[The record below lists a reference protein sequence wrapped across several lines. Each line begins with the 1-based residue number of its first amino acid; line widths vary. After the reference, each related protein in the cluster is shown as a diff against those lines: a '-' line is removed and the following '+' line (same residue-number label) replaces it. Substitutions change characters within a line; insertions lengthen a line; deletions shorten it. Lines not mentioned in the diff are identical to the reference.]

1 VSLKNNMDLII
12 QDSSLRDGNH
22 AINHQLTIEDVKSYC
37 HAADKAGVPIVE
49 VGHGNGLGAS
59 SLQVG
64 LSLVSETVLL
74 ESARECLSNSKL
86 AVHMIP
92 GFSTIKRNLEKAID
106 IGVDLVR
113 VGCHCTE
120 ADTTERYIEYLSK
133 RGIDAVGSL
142 MMSHTVNKEILLQ
155 EALKMQSYGAKGVSL
170 YDSAGSYLPED
181 VKKKITYLSENL
193 DIDIGFHAHNNLGMG
208 VANSLV
214 AYEAGARI
222 IDGSILGFGAGC
234 GNAQLEVIVAV
245 FEKMGIKT
253 GIDLYGILDCA
264 ELAKELF
271 VKELPTI
278 KSTGIVSGLAGVF
291 SGFIKHVDRISS
303 QYDVDPRDV
312 FFELGKRKVV
322 AGQEDLIIEVAA
334 DIKKGRC

>member
-1 VSLKNNMDLII
+1 MDLII

-22 AINHQLTIEDVKSYC
+22 AIQHQLTLEDIKDYC
-37 HAADKAGVPIVE
+37 RLADKAGIPVIE

-64 LSLVSETVLL
+64 LSLEE
-74 ESARECLSNSKL
+74 ESAQLEVARENLKSSKL

-92 GFSTIKRNLEKAID
+92 GFTTISRNLQNAID
-106 IGVDLVR
+106 IGIDLAR

-120 ADTTERYIEYLSK
+120 ADTTKRYIEYL
-133 RGIDAVGSL
+133 RENDVEAVGSL
-142 MMSHTVNKEILLQ
+142 MMSHTVNKEILLE
-155 EALKMQSYGAKGVSL
+155 EAQKMQDYGATGVSL
-170 YDSAGSYLPED
+170 YDSAGSYLPVD
-181 VKKKITYLSENL
+181 VEAKIKHLSENL
-193 DIDIGFHAHNNLGMG
+193 DIKVGFHAHNNLGMG

-214 AYEAGARI
+214 AYQNGARI

-245 FEKMGIKT
+245 FEKMEIKT
-253 GIDLYGILDCA
+253 GIDLYSILDCA
-264 ELAKELF
+264 DFAKDTF
-271 VKELPTI
+271 I
-278 KSTGIVSGLAGVF
+278 KDVPSIKPVGVVSGLSGVF
-291 SGFIKHVDRISS
+291 SGFVKHVERISQ

-334 DIKKGRC
+334 DIKSSH

>member
-1 VSLKNNMDLII
+1 MDLII

-22 AINHQLTIEDVKSYC
+22 AIKHQLTLDDIKSYC
-37 HAADKAGVPIVE
+37 IAADKAGVPIIE

-64 LSLVSETVLL
+64 ISLEE
-74 ESARECLSNSKL
+74 ESAQLEVARENLLKSKL

-92 GFSTIKRNLEKAID
+92 GFTTIDRNLRNAIE
-106 IGVDLVR
+106 IGIDLAR

-120 ADTTERYIEYLSK
+120 ADTTKRYIEYL
-133 RGIDAVGSL
+133 RERNVEAVGSL
-142 MMSHTVNKEILLQ
+142 MMSHTVDKEVLLE
-155 EALKMQSYGAKGVSL
+155 EATKMRDYGANGVSL
-170 YDSAGSYLPED
+170 YDSAGSYLPND
-181 VKKKITYLSENL
+181 VEEKIKYLVDNL
-193 DIDIGFHAHNNLGMG
+193 DIHVGFHAHNNLGMG

-214 AYEAGARI
+214 AYQNGAKI

-245 FEKMGIKT
+245 FEKMGINT

-264 ELAKELF
+264 NLAKETF
-271 VKELPTI
+271 I
-278 KSTGIVSGLAGVF
+278 KDIPSIKPVGVVSGLSGVF
-291 SGFIKHVDRISS
+291 SGFIKHVERISQ

-334 DIKKGRC
+334 QLKSLQ

>member
-1 VSLKNNMDLII
+1 MDLII

-22 AINHQLTIEDVKSYC
+22 AIQHQLTLANIKDYC
-37 HAADKAGVPIVE
+37 RLADKAGVPVIE

-64 LSLVSETVLL
+64 LSLEE
-74 ESARECLSNSKL
+74 ESAQLEVARENLKSSKL

-92 GFSTIKRNLEKAID
+92 GFTTISRNLQNAID
-106 IGVDLVR
+106 IGIDLAR

-120 ADTTERYIEYLSK
+120 ADTTKRYIEYL
-133 RGIDAVGSL
+133 RENDVEAVGSL
-142 MMSHTVNKEILLQ
+142 MMSHTVNKEILLE
-155 EALKMQSYGAKGVSL
+155 EAKKMQDYGATGVSL
-170 YDSAGSYLPED
+170 YDSAGSYLPID
-181 VKKKITYLSENL
+181 VEEKIKHLSENL
-193 DIDIGFHAHNNLGMG
+193 DIKVGFHAHNNLGMG

-214 AYEAGARI
+214 AYQNGARI

-245 FEKMGIKT
+245 FEKMEINT
-253 GIDLYGILDCA
+253 GVDLYSILDCA
-264 ELAKELF
+264 DFAKDTF
-271 VKELPTI
+271 I
-278 KSTGIVSGLAGVF
+278 KDVPSIKPVGVVSGLSGVF
-291 SGFIKHVDRISS
+291 SGFVKHVERISQ

-334 DIKKGRC
+334 EIKSSH